1 MTQFKHDEF
10 AKELLRALLEPFG
23 QLQVDRSVTNEL
35 RRIDVYF
42 TPAEN
47 PPEDPTL
54 QLLWKCA
61 PYGAAFEPFRSPVQD
76 DEVRSTIGK
85 LFDVHAEIAREAHRA
100 KRVTPKTSDL
110 PQLWII
116 TPTMSEEKLRA
127 ANAITKE
134 EQWGKGIYLLGDMFR
149 TGIIV
154 VHQLPKTP
162 ATVWFRTLGRGRV
175 QQEAIDEIAA
185 LPKDSFYRQKILELF
200 ADLKVNLESNTNRQP
215 DEVELLMALAKS
227 PLFVEYMERATADA
241 VTATAKN
248 FVEGLVIER
257 FGSLDRELSA
267 IVPDLIKMSPS
278 DLIPLLMHLS
288 REELIDRFTT
298 KL

>member
-1 MTQFKHDEF
+1 MTKFKHDEF
-10 AKELLRALLEPFG
+10 AKELLRALLETFG
-23 QLQVDRSVTNEL
+23 QVQVDRSVTNEL

-42 TPAEN
+42 TPAQN
-47 PPEDPTL
+47 PPDDPTL

-61 PYGAAFEPFRSPVQD
+61 PHGAAFEPFRSPVQD
-76 DEVRSTIGK
+76 DEVRSTMGK
-85 LFDVHAEIAREAHRA
+85 LFDIHSELAREAHRA
-100 KRVTPKTSDL
+100 KKVAPKTGDL

-134 EQWGKGIYLLGDMFR
+134 DQWGKGIYFLGDMFR

-162 ATVWFRTLGRGRV
+162 ETVWFRSLGRGKV

-215 DEVELLMALAKS
+215 DEMELLMALAKS

-257 FGSLDRELSA
+257 FGSLDQELSA

-288 REELIDRFTT
+288 REELINRFTP